1 MAKSLK
7 SPNFPNLVGPV
18 FFITKLKTM
27 EILDDTITK
36 NQNLGVNQ
44 EALFHLEASRKWTLF
59 LSIMGFIFIGI
70 MLLTPLLFLRF
81 FRVADIPTAFP
92 MAFSMFS
99 MIPLLILVVIYFF
112 PFYYLLQF
120 SRFSKTAIQNRDD
133 ASLASALKYLKLHYQ
148 FMGVL
153 VIIGAG
159 IYLLAIF
166 GMLIGGSI
174 MRAL

>member
-1 MAKSLK
+1 
-7 SPNFPNLVGPV
+7 
-18 FFITKLKTM
+18 M

-36 NQNLGVNQ
+36 NQNLGVNP

-59 LSIMGFIFIGI
+59 LSVMGFVFIGI

-81 FRVADIPTAFP
+81 FRMADVP
-92 MAFSMFS
+92 MAFPAAIPMFS

-112 PFYYLLQF
+112 PLYYLLQF
-120 SRFSKTAIQNRDD
+120 SRFSRLAILNLDD
-133 ASLASALKYLKLHYQ
+133 TSLSKALKYLKLHYQ

-166 GMLIGGSI
+166 GLLIGGSL

>member
-1 MAKSLK
+1 
-7 SPNFPNLVGPV
+7 
-18 FFITKLKTM
+18 M
-27 EILDDTITK
+27 EENYNPAIGHNEL
-36 NQNLGVNQ
+36 NVNQ

-81 FRVADIPTAFP
+81 FRMADVPTAFP

-99 MIPLLILVVIYFF
+99 MIPLLIFVAIYFF
-112 PFYYLLQF
+112 PFFYLLQF
-120 SRFSKTAIQNRDD
+120 SRFSKKAIQNKDE

-159 IYLLAIF
+159 IYVLAII
-166 GMLIGGSI
+166 GLMIGGSI